1 MDTAESSHPF
11 GVINSTFSSGAAQ
24 SRDTGHIDRKRRAL
38 FTGAVKRAIHRTHYG
53 VRPNRIPADPA
64 VQAADG
70 TKPW

>member
-38 FTGAVKRAIHRTHYG
+38 FTGAVKRAIHCTQLR
-53 VRPNRIPADPA
+53 RPPQPDSGGPGGPSRRRD
-64 VQAADG
+64 
-70 TKPW
+70 